1 MSFLD
6 YIFPSEKKADGKKKS
21 YYLFTNEGQV
31 KHALFQI
38 DGLRNNEDKRE
49 KVEEIIMKHLRY
61 GNGHGLTRQN
71 YKDNVLP
78 ELYSLVE
85 SNEITQTT
93 YERLKKLAN
102 EHFPTLN

>member
-1 MSFLD
+1 MSLLD
-6 YIFPSEKKADGKKKS
+6 YIFPRKKEADGKKKS

-61 GNGHGLTRQN
+61 GNDHGLTRQN
-71 YKDNVLP
+71 YRDNVLP
-78 ELYSLVE
+78 ELYRLVE

-93 YERLKKLAN
+93 YERLKRLSN
-102 EHFPTLN
+102 EYPPTVN

>member
-6 YIFPSEKKADGKKKS
+6 YIFPSKKKDDKAEKS

-31 KHALFQI
+31 KYALFQI
-38 DGLRNNEDKRE
+38 DGLRDDEKRRE
-49 KVEEIIMKHLRY
+49 KVKDIIMRHLLL

-78 ELYSLVE
+78 ELYKLVE
-85 SNEITQTT
+85 KNEITQTT
-93 YERLKKLAN
+93 YERLKRLA
-102 EHFPTLN
+102 